1 MRFKVTINDVQ
12 NIISIKS
19 EIPMTLSELFKVIYY
34 YSRFSNFVNFN
45 KTDNDKIVYLAHYLT
60 ANINKLYSAR
70 INKLHNRMVGF
81 ARSRAHVY
89 VFGLYLSRV
98 IGRLAFLD

>member
-1 MRFKVTINDVQ
+1 MQ

-19 EIPMTLSELFKVIYY
+19 EIPMTSSELFKVIYY
-34 YSRFSNFVNFN
+34 YSRFSNFVNFNN

-70 INKLHNRMVGF
+70 INKLHNRMVDF
-81 ARSRAHVY
+81 ARPRAHVY